1 MATVVPKFSVTF
13 VIGGKEITLSSSDLP
28 DSLLDEIKQLKDQGN
43 RQAAQDKFKA
53 ALKEALS
60 FSLPEGQTVSVKMQE
75 LLDWLSGK
83 GFDVSA
89 ADLFDDTVITITAFS
104 ISAKGEFTIAFEI
117 ELNLDISDD
126 LKDIIDV
133 KEIGIGFSYKKDS
146 AAGTTPAPATV

>member
-13 VIGGKEITLSSSDLP
+13 AIGGKEITLSSSDLP
-28 DSLLDEIKQLKDQGN
+28 DSLLDEIKALKDQGN
-43 RQAAQDKFKA
+43 RQAAQEKFKS

-75 LLDWLSGK
+75 LLGWLQEK
-83 GFDVSA
+83 GFDITA

-104 ISAKGEFTIAFEI
+104 ISAKGEFVIAFEI
-117 ELNLDISDD
+117 DLNLDISDD

-133 KEIGIGFSYKKDS
+133 REIGVGFSYKKE
-146 AAGTTPAPATV
+146 AA